1 MELIKT
7 KEEKEMKRLSNLS
20 IVVGCVIAIVSVL
33 ALIITGWIG
42 VNVNIPIDVYVGI
55 YMMMAFGSGVAFGPY
70 VVIFV
75 YWLLFKKDLTEE
87 ENSKGN

>member
-20 IVVGCVIAIVSVL
+20 IMVGCVIAVVSAL

-42 VNVNIPIDVYVGI
+42 VHTNIPIDVYVGI
-55 YMMMAFGSGVAFGPY
+55 YMMMAFGSGVAFGPF
-70 VVIFV
+70 VVVLV
-75 YWLLFKKDLTEE
+75 YRLLFKKDLAEE
-87 ENSKGN
+87 EKSKGN